1 MCVHD
6 YLVIHLLMIRRY
18 LFSDRVLI
26 ILGKTDNNQYLV
38 FIRTDVS
45 RKQFGQWSNFST
57 DDSLIRIYIGFL
69 CSDIFY
75 IYRRPTLKSFCHT
88 IDVVLRLFI

>member
-1 MCVHD
+1 MCAHD
-6 YLVIHLLMIRRY
+6 YLVIHLLISRRY

-45 RKQFGQWSNFST
+45 SKQFGQRSNFSI
-57 DDSLIRIYIGFL
+57 DDSLTRIYIGCH

-75 IYRRPTLKSFCHT
+75 IYLRRTLKSFCHT
-88 IDVVLRLFI
+88 IYYVLRMFR

>member
-1 MCVHD
+1 MCAHD
-6 YLVIHLLMIRRY
+6 YLVIHLLISRRY

-45 RKQFGQWSNFST
+45 SKHFGQRSNF
-57 DDSLIRIYIGFL
+57 
-69 CSDIFY
+69 
-75 IYRRPTLKSFCHT
+75 
-88 IDVVLRLFI
+88 